1 MVKNTDGF
9 SAGTA
14 RGQGCFKQPAYM
26 NNSNAANIM
35 NKIDAHARHAFAL
48 ASHAFKTC
56 KHADFAAAAVAAE
69 QTAALFLAN
78 SNEGG
83 SDEWNRRATNWRTQ
97 S

>member
-1 MVKNTDGF
+1 
-9 SAGTA
+9 
-14 RGQGCFKQPAYM
+14 M

-35 NKIDAHARHAFAL
+35 NKIDAYARHAFAL

-56 KHADFAAAAVAAE
+56 KHTDFAAAAVAAE

>member
-26 NNSNAANIM
+26 NNSNAANMM

-56 KHADFAAAAVAAE
+56 KHTDFAAAAAE

-78 SNEGG
+78 ANEGG
-83 SDEWNRRATNWRTQ
+83 SDDGNRRATNWRAQ

>member
-1 MVKNTDGF
+1 
-9 SAGTA
+9 
-14 RGQGCFKQPAYM
+14 M

-56 KHADFAAAAVAAE
+56 KHTDFAAAAVAAE
-69 QTAALFLAN
+69 QTAALVLAN

>member
-1 MVKNTDGF
+1 MVKKTDGF
-9 SAGTA
+9 SVETA

-56 KHADFAAAAVAAE
+56 KHTDFAAAAVAAE

-78 SNEGG
+78 ANEGG
-83 SDEWNRRATNWRTQ
+83 SDEWNRHATNWRAQ

>member
-26 NNSNAANIM
+26 NNLNAANMM
-35 NKIDAHARHAFAL
+35 NKID
-48 ASHAFKTC
+48 
-56 KHADFAAAAVAAE
+56 
-69 QTAALFLAN
+69 
-78 SNEGG
+78 EGG
-83 SDEWNRRATNWRTQ
+83 CDEWNRRATNRRAQ

>member
-26 NNSNAANIM
+26 DNSNAANIM

-48 ASHAFKTC
+48 GSHAFKTC
-56 KHADFAAAAVAAE
+56 

-78 SNEGG
+78 SKEGG